1 MSVGHG
7 AGFKDIKYKV
17 LSTNF
22 KAESNL
28 RSRGNLMS
36 QEIKQNPITAET
48 CFVPQTDKGKGRRTA
63 VAPGSTA
70 ARYLHYG
77 RITLDAADAPESFNS
92 EDHEIGLICL
102 KGSAAVTT
110 GGEKFQLEQYDAV
123 YVPRE
128 SDIEVKPGP
137 SGCDLAEVSAPVE
150 KSYPVKFVSYK
161 EVRNNPRLHLIAG
174 KPPAERDLNVLIGAN
189 VEAGRIMAGVTFS
202 TPGNWTSWP
211 PHEHSKLLEEAYLF
225 IDMPAPSFGVQF
237 VYTDPNKPEL
247 VQVVREGDCVLMPQ
261 GYHPNVAA
269 PGGQINFLWM
279 MAAIKEGEDRLYGVV
294 NVQPEYAAG
303 GSGLEAVSD
312 KK

>member
-1 MSVGHG
+1 LV
-7 AGFKDIKYKV
+7 V
-17 LSTNF
+17 TPEL
-22 KAESNL
+22 
-28 RSRGNLMS
+28 
-36 QEIKQNPITAET
+36 KQNPITPET
-48 CFVPQTDKGKGRRTA
+48 CFVPKTHEGKGRRTA
-63 VAPGSTA
+63 VAPGTTA

-77 RITLDAADAPESFNS
+77 RITIDAGEPAEKFSND
-92 EDHEIGLICL
+92 DHETGLICL
-102 KGSAAVTT
+102 KGSAKVITN
-110 GGEKFQLEQYDAV
+110 GSSFQLDQYDAV
-123 YVPRE
+123 YVPRDSE
-128 SDIEVKPGP
+128 IEVGP
-137 SGCDLAEVSAPVE
+137 AGDAGCDLAEVSAPVA
-150 KSYPVKFVSYK
+150 KKYPVKFVSYK
-161 EVRNNPRLHLIAG
+161 EVRENPRLHLIAG

-237 VYTDPNKPEL
+237 VYTDPQNPEL

-279 MAAIKEGEDRLYGVV
+279 MAAIREGEDRLYGVV

>member
-1 MSVGHG
+1 M
-7 AGFKDIKYKV
+7 A
-17 LSTNF
+17 
-22 KAESNL
+22 
-28 RSRGNLMS
+28 
-36 QEIKQNPITAET
+36 QPEIKQNPITPET
-48 CFVPQTDKGKGRRTA
+48 CFVPKTHEGKGRRTA

-77 RITLDAADAPESFNS
+77 RITIDAGDAPVKFNTS
-92 EDHEIGLICL
+92 DHEVGLICL
-102 KGSAAVTT
+102 KGKATVSTS
-110 GGEKFQLEQYDAV
+110 GETFSLDRYDAV
-123 YVPRE
+123 YVTRDSE
-128 SDIEVKPGP
+128 IEVKANGP
-137 SGCDLAEVSAPVE
+137 DGCDLAEVSAPVA
-150 KSYPVKFVSYK
+150 KRYPVQFVSYK
-161 EVRNNPRLHLIAG
+161 EVRQNPKLHLIAG
-174 KPPAERDLNVLIGAN
+174 TPPAERDLNVLIGAN

-225 IDMPAPSFGVQF
+225 IDMPSPSFGVQF
-237 VYTDPNKPEL
+237 VYTDPQQPEL

>member
-1 MSVGHG
+1 M
-7 AGFKDIKYKV
+7 D
-17 LSTNF
+17 
-22 KAESNL
+22 
-28 RSRGNLMS
+28 
-36 QEIKQNPITAET
+36 QEVAQNAITPET
-48 CFVPQTDKGKGRRTA
+48 CFVPKTHEGKGRRTA

-77 RITLDAADAPESFNS
+77 RITLAASDAPIHFNS
-92 EDHEIGLICL
+92 NDHEVGLICL
-102 KGSAAVTT
+102 NGKATVKAGD
-110 GGEKFQLEQYDAV
+110 EQFSLDRYDAI
-123 YVPRE
+123 YVSRDSE
-128 SDIEVKPGP
+128 IEVGPDSPG
-137 SGCDLAEVSAPVE
+137 GCDLAEVSAPVE
-150 KSYPVKFVSYK
+150 KRYPTKFVSYK
-161 EVRNNPRLHLIAG
+161 EVRQNPKLHLIAG

-189 VEAGRIMAGVTFS
+189 VDAGRIMAGVTFS

-225 IDMPAPSFGVQF
+225 IDMPSPSFGVQF
-237 VYTDPNKPEL
+237 VYTDPQKPEL

-279 MAAIKEGEDRLYGVV
+279 MAAIREGEDRLYGVV
-294 NVQPEYAAG
+294 NVQPEYAAS

>member
-1 MSVGHG
+1 M
-7 AGFKDIKYKV
+7 
-17 LSTNF
+17 T
-22 KAESNL
+22 
-28 RSRGNLMS
+28 
-36 QEIKQNPITAET
+36 QEAIQNPITAET
-48 CFVPQTDKGKGRRTA
+48 CFVPKTHEGKGRRTA
-63 VAPGSTA
+63 VAPGATA

-77 RITLDAADAPESFNS
+77 RITLAAGDPSLQFNNN
-92 EDHEIGLICL
+92 EHETGLICL
-102 KGSAAVTT
+102 NGKATIRT
-110 GGEKFQLEQYDAV
+110 EGETFELDRYDAL
-123 YVPRE
+123 YIPRDSE
-128 SDIEVKPGP
+128 IEVETTE
-137 SGCDLAEVSAPVE
+137 GCDLAEVSAPVE
-150 KSYPVKFVSYK
+150 KRYPIKFVSYK
-161 EVRNNPRLHLIAG
+161 EVRQNPKLHLIAG

-225 IDMPAPSFGVQF
+225 IDMPSPSFGVQF
-237 VYTDPNKPEL
+237 VYTDPKQPEL

-279 MAAIKEGEDRLYGVV
+279 MAAIREGEDRLYGVV
-294 NVQPEYAAG
+294 NVQPEYAAS

>member
-1 MSVGHG
+1 MV
-7 AGFKDIKYKV
+7 
-17 LSTNF
+17 
-22 KAESNL
+22 
-28 RSRGNLMS
+28 
-36 QEIKQNPITAET
+36 QEVIQNPITPET
-48 CFVPQTDKGKGRRTA
+48 CFVPKTHEGKGRRTA
-63 VAPGSTA
+63 VAPGATA

-77 RITLDAADAPESFNS
+77 RITLAAGDAPIQFNS
-92 EDHEIGLICL
+92 NDHEIGLICL
-102 KGSAAVTT
+102 RGKATVKAE
-110 GGEKFQLEQYDAV
+110 GETFNLDRYDAV
-123 YVPRE
+123 YVSRDSE
-128 SDIEVKPGP
+128 IEVGP
-137 SGCDLAEVSAPVE
+137 DGPDGCDLAEVSAPVE
-150 KSYPVKFVSYK
+150 KRYPTKFVSYK
-161 EVRNNPRLHLIAG
+161 EVRQNPKLHLIAG

-237 VYTDPNKPEL
+237 VYTDPQKPEL

-279 MAAIKEGEDRLYGVV
+279 MAAVREGEDRLYGVV

>member
-1 MSVGHG
+1 MEV
-7 AGFKDIKYKV
+7 
-17 LSTNF
+17 
-22 KAESNL
+22 
-28 RSRGNLMS
+28 R
-36 QEIKQNPITAET
+36 QNPITPET
-48 CFVPQTDKGKGRRTA
+48 CFVPKTHEGRGRRTGFA
-63 VAPGSTA
+63 QGATA

-77 RITLDAADAPESFNS
+77 RITLAAGDVPITFSSGE
-92 EDHEIGLICL
+92 HEVGLICL
-102 KGSAAVTT
+102 NGKATVRAN
-110 GGEKFQLEQYDAV
+110 GEEFTLDQYDAV
-123 YVPRE
+123 YVPRDSE
-128 SDIEVKPGP
+128 IEVSGP
-137 SGCDLAEVSAPVE
+137 DGCDLAEVSAPVE
-150 KSYPVKFVSYK
+150 KRYPLKFVSYK
-161 EVRNNPRLHLIAG
+161 EVRQNPKLHLIAG

-202 TPGNWTSWP
+202 RPGNWTSWP

-237 VYTDPNKPEL
+237 VYTDPQQPEL
-247 VQVVREGDCVLMPQ
+247 VQVVREGDCVLVPQ

-279 MAAIKEGEDRLYGVV
+279 MAAIREGEDRLYGVV

>member
-1 MSVGHG
+1 
-7 AGFKDIKYKV
+7 
-17 LSTNF
+17 
-22 KAESNL
+22 
-28 RSRGNLMS
+28 MS
-36 QEIKQNPITAET
+36 QEIKQNPITPET
-48 CFVPQTDKGKGRRTA
+48 CFVPQTHKGKGRRTA
-63 VAPGSTA
+63 VAPGPTA

-102 KGSAAVTT
+102 KGTATVTT
-110 GGEKFQLEQYDAV
+110 GVESFQLEQYDAV
-123 YVPRE
+123 YVSRD
-128 SDIEVKPGP
+128 SDIEVRPGP

-150 KSYPVKFVSYK
+150 KRYPVKFVSYK

>member
-1 MSVGHG
+1 M
-7 AGFKDIKYKV
+7 D
-17 LSTNF
+17 
-22 KAESNL
+22 
-28 RSRGNLMS
+28 
-36 QEIKQNPITAET
+36 QEVAQNPITAET
-48 CFVPQTDKGKGRRTA
+48 CFVPKTHEGKGRRTA
-63 VAPGSTA
+63 VAPGATA

-77 RITLDAADAPESFNS
+77 RITLAAGDPPLQFNS
-92 EDHEIGLICL
+92 NDHEIGLICL
-102 KGSAAVTT
+102 NGKATVRAE
-110 GGEKFQLEQYDAV
+110 GETFDLDRYDAV
-123 YVPRE
+123 YVPRDSE
-128 SDIEVKPGP
+128 IEVSTTG
-137 SGCDLAEVSAPVE
+137 GCDLAEVSAPVA
-150 KSYPVKFVSYK
+150 KRYPIKFVSYK
-161 EVRNNPRLHLIAG
+161 EVRQNPKLHLIAG

-225 IDMPAPSFGVQF
+225 IDMPSPSFGIQF
-237 VYTDPNKPEL
+237 VYTDPQKPEL

-279 MAAIKEGEDRLYGVV
+279 MAAIREGEDRLYGVV
-294 NVQPEYAAG
+294 NVQPEYAAS

>member
-1 MSVGHG
+1 M
-7 AGFKDIKYKV
+7 
-17 LSTNF
+17 
-22 KAESNL
+22 
-28 RSRGNLMS
+28 
-36 QEIKQNPITAET
+36 NPITPET
-48 CFVPQTDKGKGRRTA
+48 CFVPKTHEGKGRRTA
-63 VAPGSTA
+63 VAPGATA

-77 RITLDAADAPESFNS
+77 RITLAAGDAPIEFNS
-92 EDHEIGLICL
+92 NDHEIGLICL
-102 KGSAAVTT
+102 KGKATVKA
-110 GGEKFQLEQYDAV
+110 GGEEFSLEQYDAV
-123 YVPRE
+123 YVSRD
-128 SDIEVKPGP
+128 SKIEVGPGSP
-137 SGCDLAEVSAPVE
+137 DGCDLAEVSAPVE
-150 KSYPVKFVSYK
+150 QRYPTKFVSYK
-161 EVRNNPRLHLIAG
+161 EVRQNPKLHLIAG

-189 VEAGRIMAGVTFS
+189 VDAGRIMAGVTFS

-225 IDMPAPSFGVQF
+225 IDMPSPSFGVQF
-237 VYTDPNKPEL
+237 VYTDPKQPEL

-279 MAAIKEGEDRLYGVV
+279 MAAIREGEDRLYGVV

>member
-1 MSVGHG
+1 M
-7 AGFKDIKYKV
+7 D
-17 LSTNF
+17 
-22 KAESNL
+22 
-28 RSRGNLMS
+28 
-36 QEIKQNPITAET
+36 QEVVQNPITPET
-48 CFVPQTDKGKGRRTA
+48 CFVPKTHEGKGRRTA
-63 VAPGSTA
+63 VAPGTTA

-77 RITLDAADAPESFNS
+77 RITLAAGDAPIKFNS
-92 EDHEIGLICL
+92 KEHEVGLINL
-102 KGSAAVTT
+102 NVKATVRTE
-110 GGEKFQLEQYDAV
+110 GETFDLDRYDAI
-123 YVPRE
+123 YIPRD
-128 SDIEVKPGP
+128 SDIEVDAPE
-137 SGCDLAEVSAPVE
+137 GCDLAEVSAPVA
-150 KSYPVKFVSYK
+150 KRYPLKFVSYK
-161 EVRNNPRLHLIAG
+161 EVRQNPKLHLIAG

-237 VYTDPNKPEL
+237 VYTDPQKPEL

-279 MAAIKEGEDRLYGVV
+279 MAAIKEGDDRLYGVV

>member
-1 MSVGHG
+1 M
-7 AGFKDIKYKV
+7 D
-17 LSTNF
+17 
-22 KAESNL
+22 
-28 RSRGNLMS
+28 
-36 QEIKQNPITAET
+36 QEVAQNPITAET
-48 CFVPQTDKGKGRRTA
+48 CFVPKTHEGKGRRTS
-63 VAPGSTA
+63 VAPGATA
-70 ARYLHYG
+70 SRFLHYG
-77 RITLDAADAPESFNS
+77 RITLAAGDPPLQFNNN
-92 EDHEIGLICL
+92 DHEVGLICL
-102 KGSAAVTT
+102 NGKGTVRAE
-110 GGEKFQLEQYDAV
+110 GETFDLDRYDAV
-123 YVPRE
+123 YVPRDSE
-128 SDIEVKPGP
+128 IEV
-137 SGCDLAEVSAPVE
+137 STTDGCDLAEVSAPVA
-150 KSYPVKFVSYK
+150 KRYPMKFVSYK
-161 EVRNNPRLHLIAG
+161 EVRQNPKLHLIAG

-225 IDMPAPSFGVQF
+225 IDMPSPSFGVQF

-279 MAAIKEGEDRLYGVV
+279 MAAIREGEDRLYGVV

>member
-1 MSVGHG
+1 
-7 AGFKDIKYKV
+7 
-17 LSTNF
+17 
-22 KAESNL
+22 
-28 RSRGNLMS
+28 MS
-36 QEIKQNPITAET
+36 QELTQNPITPET
-48 CFVPQTDKGKGRRTA
+48 CFVPQTHKGKGRHTS
-63 VAPGSTA
+63 VAPGSTPM
-70 ARYLHYG
+70 RYLHYG
-77 RITLDAADAPESFNS
+77 RITLGAQDAPLSFDS
-92 EDHEIGLICL
+92 KDHETGLICL
-102 KGSAAVTT
+102 YGSATVTI
-110 GGEKFQLEQYDAV
+110 GGESFQLEQYDAV
-123 YVPRE
+123 YVPRD
-128 SDIEVKPGP
+128 SSIEVKPGQA
-137 SGCDLAEVSAPVE
+137 GCDLAEVSAPVANA
-150 KSYPVKFVSYK
+150 YPIKFVSYK
-161 EVRNNPRLHLIAG
+161 EVRQNPKLHLIAG

-237 VYTDPNKPEL
+237 VYTNPENPEL

-279 MAAIKEGEDRLYGVV
+279 MAAIREGEDRLYGVV

>member
-1 MSVGHG
+1 M
-7 AGFKDIKYKV
+7 D
-17 LSTNF
+17 
-22 KAESNL
+22 
-28 RSRGNLMS
+28 
-36 QEIKQNPITAET
+36 QEVIQNPITPET
-48 CFVPQTDKGKGRRTA
+48 CFVPKTHEGKGRRTA
-63 VAPGSTA
+63 VAPGATA

-77 RITLDAADAPESFNS
+77 RITIAAGDAPIKFNS
-92 EDHEIGLICL
+92 EDHEIGLINL
-102 KGSAAVTT
+102 NGKATVRTADETF
-110 GGEKFQLEQYDAV
+110 ELDRYDAV
-123 YVPRE
+123 YVPRD
-128 SDIEVKPGP
+128 SDIEVDAPE
-137 SGCDLAEVSAPVE
+137 GCDLAEVSAPVA
-150 KSYPVKFVSYK
+150 KRYPVKFVSYR
-161 EVRNNPRLHLIAG
+161 EVRQNPKLHLIAG

-225 IDMPAPSFGVQF
+225 IDMPSPSFGVQF
-237 VYTDPNKPEL
+237 VYTDPQKPEL

-279 MAAIKEGEDRLYGVV
+279 MAAIKEGDDRLYGVV
-294 NVQPEYAAG
+294 NVQPEYAAS

>member
-1 MSVGHG
+1 
-7 AGFKDIKYKV
+7 
-17 LSTNF
+17 
-22 KAESNL
+22 
-28 RSRGNLMS
+28 MS

-128 SDIEVKPGP
+128 SNIEVKPGP

>member
-1 MSVGHG
+1 M
-7 AGFKDIKYKV
+7 D
-17 LSTNF
+17 
-22 KAESNL
+22 
-28 RSRGNLMS
+28 
-36 QEIKQNPITAET
+36 QEVAQNPITAET
-48 CFVPQTDKGKGRRTA
+48 CFVPKTHEGKGRRTA
-63 VAPGSTA
+63 VRPGATA
-70 ARYLHYG
+70 SRFLHYG
-77 RITLDAADAPESFNS
+77 RITLAAGDPPLEFNNN
-92 EDHEIGLICL
+92 DHEAGLICL
-102 KGSAAVTT
+102 NGKATVRAE
-110 GGEKFQLEQYDAV
+110 GETFDLDRYDAV
-123 YVPRE
+123 YVPRDSE
-128 SDIEVKPGP
+128 IEVSTAG
-137 SGCDLAEVSAPVE
+137 GCDLAEVSAPVA
-150 KSYPVKFVSYK
+150 KRYPIKFVSYK
-161 EVRNNPRLHLIAG
+161 EVRQNPKLHLIAG

-211 PHEHSKLLEEAYLF
+211 PHEHSQLLEEAYLF
-225 IDMPAPSFGVQF
+225 IDMPSPSFGVQF

-279 MAAIKEGEDRLYGVV
+279 MAAIREGEDRLYGVV

>member
-1 MSVGHG
+1 M
-7 AGFKDIKYKV
+7 
-17 LSTNF
+17 T
-22 KAESNL
+22 
-28 RSRGNLMS
+28 
-36 QEIKQNPITAET
+36 QEVIQNPITPET
-48 CFVPQTDKGKGRRTA
+48 CFVPKTHEGRGRRTA
-63 VAPGSTA
+63 VAPGTTA
-70 ARYLHYG
+70 SRFLHYG
-77 RITLDAADAPESFNS
+77 RITLAPGDQPVKFNNN
-92 EDHEIGLICL
+92 DHETGLICL
-102 KGSAAVTT
+102 NGQASVRAA
-110 GGEKFQLEQYDAV
+110 GETFDLDRYDAV
-123 YVPRE
+123 YVPRDSE
-128 SDIEVKPGP
+128 IEVETTG
-137 SGCDLAEVSAPVE
+137 GCDLAEVSAPVA
-150 KSYPVKFVSYK
+150 KRYPIKFVSYK
-161 EVRNNPRLHLIAG
+161 EVRQNPKLHLIAG

-225 IDMPAPSFGVQF
+225 IDMPSPSFGVQF
-237 VYTDPNKPEL
+237 VYTDPAKPEL

-279 MAAIKEGEDRLYGVV
+279 MAAIREGADRLYGVV

>member
-1 MSVGHG
+1 M
-7 AGFKDIKYKV
+7 I
-17 LSTNF
+17 
-22 KAESNL
+22 
-28 RSRGNLMS
+28 
-36 QEIKQNPITAET
+36 QNPITPET
-48 CFVPQTDKGKGRRTA
+48 CFVPKTHEGKGRRTA
-63 VAPGSTA
+63 VAPGETA

-77 RITLDAADAPESFNS
+77 RITLDAGDAPVKFNTG
-92 EDHEIGLICL
+92 EHEIGLICL
-102 KGSAAVTT
+102 NGKASVNANT
-110 GGEKFQLEQYDAV
+110 ESFELDRYDAL
-123 YVPRE
+123 YVPRDSQIAVE
-128 SDIEVKPGP
+128 ASGP
-137 SGCDLAEVSAPVE
+137 SGCDLAEVSAPVD
-150 KSYPVKFVSYK
+150 KRYPMKFVSYK
-161 EVRNNPRLHLIAG
+161 EVRENPKLHLIAG

-237 VYTDPNKPEL
+237 VYTDPQKPEL

-279 MAAIKEGEDRLYGVV
+279 MAAIREGEDRLYGVV
-294 NVQPEYAAG
+294 NVQPEYAAS